1 MESDVHVVVMRL
13 GRVLLCNLHFNT
25 RIAKKKK
32 KIQCI
37 KKFLVIIQNPVT
49 QILVILT
56 VDS

>member
-32 KIQCI
+32 KNTMY
-37 KKFLVIIQNPVT
+37 KK
-49 QILVILT
+49 ILGNYSEPSYTNI
-56 VDS
+56 SNFNC